1 MITYGE
7 VDEDEDV
14 DLLQEG
20 DAYYNL
26 KPVSRYLDTH
36 ASIWGYNY
44 GPLKLKYNVNET
56 DSRLV
61 VISRTV
67 EHYAP
72 FGLSSFTS
80 GEDMFYIK
88 NARRKWSKD
97 GFVCV
102 QQVVHKDSTK
112 RFVSGV
118 LPNIS
123 YQNDETVFMLF
134 RLLPAS
140 LRERPELFHKKISG
154 SIWSDEKIASF
165 KTEPKAEVKTPATSD
180 TAGAK
185 PASGGGATN

>member
-1 MITYGE
+1 MYSIGNE
-7 VDEDEDV
+7 EEDL
-14 DLLQEG
+14 DLSQEG

-44 GPLKLKYNVNET
+44 GPLKLKFNVNET

-140 LRERPELFHKKISG
+140 LRERSELFHKKISG
-154 SIWSDEKIASF
+154 YKGKHGMVASTAEANETDEAS
-165 KTEPKAEVKTPATSD
+165 
-180 TAGAK
+180 GAK
-185 PASGGGATN
+185 PTSGGASN